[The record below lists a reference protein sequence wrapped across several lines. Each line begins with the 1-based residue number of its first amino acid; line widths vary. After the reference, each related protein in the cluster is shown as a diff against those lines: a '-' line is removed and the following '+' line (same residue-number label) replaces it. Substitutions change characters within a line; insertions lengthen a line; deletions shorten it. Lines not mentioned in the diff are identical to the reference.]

1 MPTILNSTHVPQS
14 PSVFGQ
20 PCPVQRIRK
29 TFRAKSTVPECRD
42 LARKAVVFL
51 QRVTSNADT
60 LYELELIITEACTN
74 VVVHGYNHDH
84 DGDIKVQLSVNEKVR
99 VLIKI
104 IDQGKPFTG
113 SQPGAFE
120 LDPAMESGRGLYI
133 ISQLS
138 DSHSYVRHD
147 DQNILRIKKVLEKV

>member
-1 MPTILNSTHVPQS
+1 MPHFLNPTTACQS

-29 TFRAKSTVPECRD
+29 TFRSKSTVPECRN
-42 LARKAVVFL
+42 LARKAVAYL
-51 QRVTSNADT
+51 QRVTSCADT

-74 VVVHGYNHDH
+74 VAVHGYNHDH
-84 DGDIKVQLSVNEKVR
+84 DGDIKLQLLVNDKDR
-99 VLIKI
+99 LLIKV

-113 SQPGAFE
+113 FRPGTFE
-120 LDPAMESGRGLYI
+120 PDPTMESGRGLFI

-138 DSHSYVRHD
+138 DSHSYVRQD
-147 DQNILRIKKVLEKV
+147 EQNILRIKKVLKKI

>member
-1 MPTILNSTHVPQS
+1 MSHFLNPTPAYQS
-14 PSVFGQ
+14 PGVFGQ
-20 PCPVQRIRK
+20 SHPIQRIRK
-29 TFRAKSTVPECRD
+29 TFRSKSTFPECRD
-42 LARKAVVFL
+42 LARKAVAFL

-74 VVVHGYNHDH
+74 VVVHGYHHDH
-84 DGDIKVQLSVNEKVR
+84 DGDIKLQLSVNDKDR
-99 VLIKI
+99 LLIKV

-113 SQPGAFE
+113 SRPGTFE
-120 LDPAMESGRGLYI
+120 LDPTMESGRGLFI

-147 DQNILRIKKVLEKV
+147 DQNILRIKKMLKKI